1 MAAGRLLS
9 RGTILEEVIVLGSL
23 SSLAASSASSSG
35 GGYSLLIFLVLMG
48 AVFYFLL
55 IRPQQRRQ
63 RQQRQLIESVEV
75 GDEVM
80 TIGGMYGTV
89 REVDDD
95 SITVEVAPNVDIRFS
110 KSAIARKLV
119 YDEDEYE
126 DEEDDDGAGDEPEA
140 SEHREAG
147 DQS

>member
-1 MAAGRLLS
+1 MAASRLES
-9 RGTILEEVIVLGSL
+9 RGNILEEVIVLGSVT
-23 SSLAASSASSSG
+23 SLAAASGSSGSAS
-35 GGYSLLIFLVLMG
+35 LLVFLLLMG

-63 RQQRQLIESVEV
+63 RSQRALIQSVEV

-89 REVDDD
+89 REVDDE
-95 SITVEVAPNVDIRFS
+95 SITIEAAPGVDIRFS

-119 YDEDEYE
+119 YDES
-126 DEEDDDGAGDEPEA
+126 DEEEESDEGSDEP
-140 SEHREAG
+140 EHREAG
-147 DQS
+147 EQS

>member
-1 MAAGRLLS
+1 MAANRLES
-9 RGTILEEVIVLGSL
+9 RGNILEEVIVLGSFTPL
-23 SSLAASSASSSG
+23 IAASNTSSG
-35 GGYSLLIFLVLMG
+35 GGYSILIFLLLMG

-63 RQQRQLIESVEV
+63 RSQRALIESVDV

-80 TIGGMYGTV
+80 TVGGMYGTV
-89 REVDDD
+89 REVDDE
-95 SITVEVAPNVDIRFS
+95 SATIEVAPGVDIRFS

-119 YDEDEYE
+119 YDEGD
-126 DEEDDDGAGDEPEA
+126 EDDDSEGDDSED

-147 DQS
+147 EQS